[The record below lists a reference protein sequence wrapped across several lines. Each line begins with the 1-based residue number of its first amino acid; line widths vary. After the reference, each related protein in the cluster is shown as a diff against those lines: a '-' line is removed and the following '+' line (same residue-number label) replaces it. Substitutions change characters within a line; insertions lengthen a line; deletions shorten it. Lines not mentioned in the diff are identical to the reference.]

1 MYYFIT
7 YFALFL
13 GIVPLVIL
21 FSKKRAF
28 IASEPIMPF
37 LWLTFIATL
46 YEHIGSTLLKI
57 NTAYWFQL
65 YSLLEFLTIYYFFYK
80 HFQFAYKKNLK
91 LIIALFLCVYV
102 ISLLFWNPNNILI
115 SEAINRIPLT
125 LFIFTFSFIWFKK
138 LFQKME
144 IENPLDDSTFYFV
157 SGLAIYYSGTSIL
170 FLISS
175 IIFESNLY
183 FYNFWTV
190 NVLATLFLRIF
201 LIIGVWKMER
211 E

>member
-1 MYYFIT
+1 
-7 YFALFL
+7 
-13 GIVPLVIL
+13 
-21 FSKKRAF
+21 
-28 IASEPIMPF
+28 MPF
-37 LWLTFIATL
+37 VWLTFIATL
-46 YEHIGSTLLKI
+46 YEYIGTSILKI
-57 NTAYWFQL
+57 NVAYWFQL
-65 YSLLEFLTIYYFFYK
+65 YSLLEFLTIYYFFQK
-80 HFQFAYKKNLK
+80 IFCSTYKKVFQIFIGVL
-91 LIIALFLCVYV
+91 LLAYCCSF
-102 ISLLFWNPNNILI
+102 LFWNENTIFI
-115 SEAINRIPLT
+115 SEAVNRIPLT
-125 LFIFTFSFIWFKK
+125 LFVFTFSYIWFKE

-144 IENPLDDSTFYFV
+144 IENPLDNSSFYFV

>member
-1 MYYFIT
+1 MYYPLI
-7 YFALFL
+7 YIALFL
-13 GIVPLVIL
+13 GVIPLVIL

-28 IASEPIMPF
+28 VASESIMPF
-37 LWLTFIATL
+37 VWLIFIATL
-46 YEHIGSTLLKI
+46 YEIIATFLFKI

-80 HFQFAYKKNLK
+80 LFHFTYNKTLK
-91 LIIALFLCVYV
+91 LFLALLISVYV
-102 ISLLFWNPNNILI
+102 ISLFFLDANNILI
-115 SEAINRIPLT
+115 SEAINRIPIT
-125 LFIFTFSFIWFKK
+125 IFSFTFSFIWFKE
-138 LFQKME
+138 LFNKME
-144 IENPLDDSTFYFV
+144 IENPLNYPTFYFV
-157 SGLAIYYSGTSIL
+157 SGLAIYYSGTTIL
-170 FLISS
+170 FLLSS
-175 IIFESNLY
+175 LIFESDSY